1 MFSGN
6 VIKGIGSA
14 LFSGGVSVG
23 KHALGSS
30 LARVATGAI
39 AGNLTGWATSD
50 KNATGTDVF
59 ANRMA
64 GTLMGAA
71 LGAATAKPLLK
82 GIGKAIIQPLRHPG
96 SAISKVNSLVDTGLK
111 VTNWEINHPKTSIAM
126 GIAGIGTLSY
136 MATGEIGNAALS
148 AETMGRI
155 TQESNIQSTGFSP
168 GMGSSRQQEDRNAF
182 MNSTQGL
189 SFGLH
194 ANRH

>member
-23 KHALGSS
+23 KRALGSS

-50 KNATGTDVF
+50 ENATGTDVF
-59 ANRMA
+59 ANRMT
-64 GTLMGAA
+64 GTLIGAA

-82 GIGKAIIQPLRHPG
+82 GIGKAITHPFRHPG
-96 SAISKVNSLVDTGLK
+96 GAISKVNSLANTGLK
-111 VTNWEINHPKTSIAM
+111 AANWAVQHPKASIAM
-126 GIAGIGTLSY
+126 GIAGAGTLAY
-136 MATGEIGNAALS
+136 MSTGEIGNAALS
-148 AETMGRI
+148 TETMGRI
-155 TQESNIQSTGFSP
+155 AQESNIQSTGFSP